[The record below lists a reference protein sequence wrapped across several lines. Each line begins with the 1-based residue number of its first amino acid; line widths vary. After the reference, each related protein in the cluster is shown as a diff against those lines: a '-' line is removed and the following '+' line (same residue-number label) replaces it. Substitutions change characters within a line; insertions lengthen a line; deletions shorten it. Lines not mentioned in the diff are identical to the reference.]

1 MSTTSL
7 FKPHA
12 PVEDRGPGGPAGPGA
27 PPPRRM
33 RDPRRRPPII
43 ALLVAG
49 LLGGLTS
56 TGVLAATGALNRDDG
71 SGTTTVLQS
80 GGTSGTSANSSGTLN
95 ASALYAST
103 AAGVVDIT
111 ARGTSTASGQPAGP
125 FGAPPQQSQATG
137 SGFVVDKNGD
147 IVTAAHVVDGASSV
161 TVTFQDGTSRK
172 ATVLGQDEAT
182 DVAVLKVDPSGLT
195 LRPLP
200 LASSA
205 SLDVGDQVAAIGD
218 PFGYARSISTGIVS
232 GLDRTIEAPNGFTV
246 AHAIQTDAALN
257 PGNSGGPVL
266 DASGRVVGIVDQ
278 IATGSSSSSSSEQS
292 SGVGFAVP
300 IDLVASELGDLKA
313 GHQVSHP
320 YLGVSTST
328 ATATSA
334 GAQVGSVAANGPAAD
349 AGVRAGDVV
358 TKFGDKTIGDG
369 GDLVAAIA
377 GHKPGDRVELTVRR
391 GSTTK
396 QLTVTLGKQPTQRA
410 AQSPG

>member
-1 MSTTSL
+1 MPPTSL
-7 FKPHA
+7 LQPPS
-12 PVEDRGPGGPAGPGA
+12 PVEDRRPGGPDEPGA
-27 PPPRRM
+27 PPPGRT
-33 RDPRRRPPII
+33 RDPRRRPPLL
-43 ALLVAG
+43 ALLVAAV
-49 LLGGLTS
+49 LGGFVS

-80 GGTSGTSANSSGTLN
+80 GATSDSSAKSSGTLN

-125 FGAPPQQSQATG
+125 FGGAPQQSQTTATG
-137 SGFVVDKNGD
+137 SGFVVDKDGH
-147 IVTAAHVVDGASSV
+147 IVTAAHVVNGASSV
-161 TVTFQDGTSRK
+161 TVTFQNGTARK

-195 LRPLP
+195 LRPLR

-218 PFGYARSISTGIVS
+218 PFGYARSLSTGIVS

-266 DASGRVVGIVDQ
+266 DANGGVVGIVDQ
-278 IATGSSSSSSSEQS
+278 IATGSSASSSSQQS

-300 IDLVASELGDLKA
+300 IDLVASELGDLEA
-313 GHQVSHP
+313 GHRVSHP

-328 ATATSA
+328 ATPTSA
-334 GAQVGSVAANGPAAD
+334 GALVGSVAANGPAAD

-358 TKFGDKTIGDG
+358 TKFGGKTIGDG

-391 GSTTK
+391 GSSTK
-396 QLTVTLGKQPTQRA
+396 QLTVTLGTQPTQRT
-410 AQSPG
+410 AQ